1 MWNSRNVTLRV
12 SKCVLVGPREREDGE
27 IEKERFERERELPC
41 VLEETI
47 TVANVGERFTI
58 VVCNS

>member
-1 MWNSRNVTLRV
+1 MCSR
-12 SKCVLVGPREREDGE
+12 GPEREREDGE
-27 IEKERFERERELPC
+27 IEKERFERERERERELPC

-47 TVANVGERFTI
+47 TVANIGERFTI